1 MPLKSTTFVTHITL
15 MSILF
20 NIVVVVVE
28 RWEKVH
34 TKYESYV
41 IFKLK

>member
-20 NIVVVVVE
+20 NIVVVE